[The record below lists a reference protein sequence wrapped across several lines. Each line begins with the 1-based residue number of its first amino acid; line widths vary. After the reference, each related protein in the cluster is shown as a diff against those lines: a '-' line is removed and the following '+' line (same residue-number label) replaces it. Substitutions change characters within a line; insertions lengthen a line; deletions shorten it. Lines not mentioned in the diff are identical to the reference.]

1 MAPKT
6 QHTDREVQVLV
17 DLIKEYKV
25 VFLPPGTGDQL
36 EPWQLPYRDVFE
48 QIAEIEKVSFMN
60 YPPPGHFDEAGAAR
74 KKLLVR
80 EIQGNAAQ
88 CKREQDNEAGW
99 INNVASLVLKRLNG
113 FDFFW

>member
-6 QHTDREVQVLV
+6 QHSEGEVQKLVQLINEFKVL
-17 DLIKEYKV
+17 
-25 VFLPPGTGDQL
+25 FLPPVTDDL
-36 EPWQLPYRDVFE
+36 EPWQLPYADVFA
-48 QIAEIEKVSFMN
+48 QVSEIERTTFKT
-60 YPPPGHFDEAGAAR
+60 YPPVGHLDAAGAAR

-80 EIQGNAAQ
+80 EIQVNAAQ

-113 FDFFW
+113 FEFVW